1 MARFDLSQYETVEAR
16 LVRFWEDN
24 PDGRVQTQLV
34 HADENRYIVRA
45 ELFKNIED
53 RNPVSSGYAEE
64 TVGSSPVNKTS
75 ALENC
80 ETSAIGR
87 ACANW
92 RYQAKGA
99 PRPSREEMAK
109 ASKPNQ
115 IGVFQKATIKEI
127 SESLGIT
134 GQNLAAYASMAL
146 DRTVKNFG
154 DLTGADGDKIID
166 ALLAEPVAETVVD

>member
-24 PDGRVQTQLV
+24 PEGRVHTMLI

-87 ACANW
+87 AAANW
-92 RYQAKGA
+92 IYQSKNAQ
-99 PRPSREEMAK
+99 RPSREEMTKAAK
-109 ASKPNQ
+109 PDG
-115 IGVFQKATIKEI
+115 IRDDQKATIKETGAA
-127 SESLGIT
+127 LGIT
-134 GQNLAAYASMAL
+134 GPDLAAYVSMAL
-146 DRTVKNFG
+146 DRTVKGFG
-154 DLTGADGDKIID
+154 DLTVDDGDKVIE
-166 ALLAEPVAETVVD
+166 ALMAEPVVD